1 MLAGLGTGV
10 FRSFVLNLQEND
22 LISTGPM
29 SIVILTMSLTTN
41 YPVG

>member
-1 MLAGLGTGV
+1 MLAGLGTG
-10 FRSFVLNLQEND
+10 FVLNLQEND

-29 SIVILTMSLTTN
+29 SIVILTMSITTN